1 MKNIKTINEFFN
13 FKEHQYTYDDM
24 LKAAKY
30 GFEYKRDA
38 IYKDDD
44 FENGCKENFS
54 QFLEELKDGLK

>member
-1 MKNIKTINEFFN
+1 
-13 FKEHQYTYDDM
+13 M